1 MKLVFGVYIKNLWG
15 EFNFGGYLA
24 IKMKY
29 IDDKGIS
36 SYIRL
41 IRNSNAII
49 NQACS
54 IVTMFFFGAVGR
66 ISGWNVIQLLVLIL

>member
-49 NQACS
+49 
-54 IVTMFFFGAVGR
+54 
-66 ISGWNVIQLLVLIL
+66 